1 MRELDTRVV
10 LEDLVVQDQL
20 LDLVAEVGVHVHVFI
35 LLVLL
40 FRMAVHFHQI
50 HYTLF

>member
-1 MRELDTRVV
+1 MRELDTRIV

-40 FRMAVHFHQI
+40 LRMAVHFHQI